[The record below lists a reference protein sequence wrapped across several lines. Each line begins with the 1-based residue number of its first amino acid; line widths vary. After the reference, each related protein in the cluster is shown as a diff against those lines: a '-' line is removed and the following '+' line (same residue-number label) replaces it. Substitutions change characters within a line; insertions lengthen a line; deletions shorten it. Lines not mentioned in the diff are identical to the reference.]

1 MSTDYYK
8 MCIALFSVIVAAS
21 IPAKADEAASIKT
34 NLLYDL
40 GTTISLGAE
49 AGIDRHFSI
58 DVMGA
63 YNPWTF
69 SKGVKFKHWLLQPEL
84 RWWPSGG

>member
-1 MSTDYYK
+1 MKRILTLLTAMILTSAVT
-8 MCIALFSVIVAAS
+8 VR
-21 IPAKADEAASIKT
+21 ADEAASIKT

-40 GTTISLGAE
+40 GTTITLGAE

-63 YNPWTF
+63 YNPWTRC
-69 SKGVKFKHWLLQPEL
+69 V
-84 RWWPSGG
+84 